1 MVIVIM
7 GVSGSGKTT
16 VGRLLAMTLGWAFSD
31 ADDFHPPANI
41 AKMSQGV
48 PLDDSDRRPWLE
60 SMSQSIR
67 GWLSESKNVVLACSA
82 LKGAY
87 RDKLVVDPSNV
98 RLVFLKGTYEQIME
112 RMSDRKDHFM
122 PPGLLESQ
130 FEILEVPDEALV
142 VNIDRSPREIVE
154 KIINWLGRGVREG

>member
-1 MVIVIM
+1 MIIVVM

-16 VGRLLAMTLGWAFSD
+16 VGKLLAMTLGWAFHD

-48 PLDDSDRRPWLE
+48 PLDDSDRSPWLE
-60 SMSQSIR
+60 SMSQAIR

-82 LKGAY
+82 LKDAY
-87 RDKLVVDPSNV
+87 RDKLVVDPRNV
-98 RLVFLKGTYEQIME
+98 KLIFLKGTYEQIME

-122 PPGLLESQ
+122 PPDLLESQ
-130 FEILEVPDEALV
+130 FEILEEPYEAIV
-142 VNIDRSPREIVE
+142 VNIDRSPAEIVQTVVE
-154 KIINWLGRGVREG
+154 ALRDGAEEA